1 MMCPEPNIDN
11 FIVNHK
17 TLVVFILLF
26 AWFSLTVT
34 LDKNRKVASVDNLIS
49 MALYNTV
56 RVLSIFYGMD

>member
-1 MMCPEPNIDN
+1 
-11 FIVNHK
+11 
-17 TLVVFILLF
+17 
-26 AWFSLTVT
+26 LTVT